1 MLGKLASHNH
11 KPHYFYP
18 QTLTDD
24 PFFQPI
30 SKYDLG
36 SSPIQSHSPPTNT
49 LKAMRLGELM
59 ASPNFKALDFSNLE
73 SPTSAC
79 AVSLSAPRVLK
90 SRLLF
95 TAEGEPRRS
104 SYPGPGAAHLRHRK
118 NLMEC
123 DSTNTIEKA
132 KLANINPFTPT
143 ALMAATIKRK
153 RNLSSN
159 DK

>member
-1 MLGKLASHNH
+1 
-11 KPHYFYP
+11 
-18 QTLTDD
+18 
-24 PFFQPI
+24 
-30 SKYDLG
+30 
-36 SSPIQSHSPPTNT
+36 
-49 LKAMRLGELM
+49 MRLGELM
-59 ASPNFKALDFSNLE
+59 ASPNFKALDFSNIE
-73 SPTSAC
+73 SPTTAC
-79 AVSLSAPRVLK
+79 AVSHPRTTPRVLK

-104 SYPGPGAAHLRHRK
+104 SYPGPGAAQLRHRK

-153 RNLSSN
+153 RNLSTN